1 MGKNHGDWVGA
12 AVGAAGIEAIIRDR
26 ITGDDPFS

>member
-1 MGKNHGDWVGA
+1 MGRDHGDWVGA
-12 AVGAAGIEAIIRDR
+12 DVGAAGIEAIIRDR